1 LKAGGVFEM
10 LKNMSKEYE
19 NILYERRHR
28 VTIITINRPKL
39 LNAIDNKTK
48 EELKTA
54 FARAGTDPIT
64 KVVIMTGTGKK
75 AFSAGADINELDL
88 FDPISAMEAA
98 EKGGNLA
105 NLIENLGKPTIAAI
119 NGIALGGGLELALA
133 FTLRIASPDSKFGL
147 PEVGLGVM
155 PGYGGGQRLAR
166 LVGKGRAMEIL
177 LSAEPIDA
185 QEAYRIG
192 LLNKIFS
199 KDFFIE
205 EAVKFATK
213 FVEKGAIA
221 LRFAMQA
228 IHIGLDLPLQNAYKI
243 ESFFAALCWATE
255 DAKEGR
261 RAFLEKRS
269 PTFRDR

>member
-1 LKAGGVFEM
+1 M

-75 AFSAGADINELDL
+75 AFSAGADINDLDL

-221 LRFAMQA
+221 IRLAMQA

-243 ESFFAALCWATE
+243 ESSFAALCWATE

>member
-1 LKAGGVFEM
+1 
-10 LKNMSKEYE
+10 MSKEYE

-48 EELKTA
+48 EELKAA
-54 FARAGTDPIT
+54 FVRAGTDPIT
-64 KVVIMTGTGKK
+64 KVVIMTGMGKK

-88 FDPISAMEAA
+88 FDPISAMKAA

-105 NLIENLGKPTIAAI
+105 NSIENLGKPTIAAI
-119 NGIALGGGLELALA
+119 NGIALGGGFELALA
-133 FTLRIASPDSKFGL
+133 FTLRVASPDSKFGL
-147 PEVGLGVM
+147 PEVGLGVI

-177 LSAEPIDA
+177 LSAEPIDV

-192 LLNKIFS
+192 LVNKIFP
-199 KDFFIE
+199 KKGFIE
-205 EAVKFATK
+205 EAVNFANKFA
-213 FVEKGAIA
+213 EKGAIA
-221 LRFAMQA
+221 LRYAMEA
-228 IHIGLDLPLQNAYKI
+228 INYGLELPSEKASQM
-243 ESFFAALCWATE
+243 ESTLAALCWATE
-255 DAKEGR
+255 DAKEGI
-261 RAFLEKRS
+261 RAFLENRR